1 MAGFDRIK
9 PPEQRLQDRDEA
21 RKPDSDAAD
30 VKGRAALFSASP
42 QPTRQPA
49 RSGPA
54 SSMGEGGPDRADG
67 QPTRSTEPT
76 TPPQPTSPTA
86 GEGVRRRRPD
96 VGADVPG
103 TPPVSQTPPVA
114 PPAGD
119 GQRADDAGAPHDPT
133 APGPPP
139 GRSVP
144 TGKSLLQVECSH
156 CGVTCPMPLGTAVK
170 RAFPLAV
177 VLPTRSHPVFATCP
191 CGERRT
197 WVKPSVGLPR

>member
-9 PPEQRLQDRDEA
+9 PPAKRLEDREEA
-21 RKPDSDAAD
+21 REPDSGAAD
-30 VKGRAALFSASP
+30 VKGRAALFSASN
-42 QPTRQPA
+42 A
-49 RSGPA
+49 AG
-54 SSMGEGGPDRADG
+54 
-67 QPTRSTEPT
+67 
-76 TPPQPTSPTA
+76 SPTPS
-86 GEGVRRRRPD
+86 RRPRPD
-96 VGADVPG
+96 LRADVPPPG
-103 TPPVSQTPPVA
+103 APVAPPVTPPVA

-119 GQRADDAGAPHDPT
+119 RPPADDPSTTRDDPT

-177 VLPTRSHPVFATCP
+177 VLPNKSHPVFATCP

-197 WVKPSVGLPR
+197 WLKPSVGLPR